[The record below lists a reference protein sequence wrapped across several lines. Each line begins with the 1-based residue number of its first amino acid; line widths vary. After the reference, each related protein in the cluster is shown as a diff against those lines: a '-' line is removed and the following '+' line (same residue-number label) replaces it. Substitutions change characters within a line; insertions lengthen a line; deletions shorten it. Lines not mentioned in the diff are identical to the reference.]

1 MIPAGRWRRRRATV
15 QREAERAEL
24 SSARGRR
31 GPARPGRECCVRADT
46 CLLFRVIFC
55 CSHPSYTLRCW
66 HSLTPVPSR
75 LN

>member
-55 CSHPSYTLRCW
+55 CSHPSLLAFTHTCAL
-66 HSLTPVPSR
+66 SSELE
-75 LN
+75 